1 MAEFVRECIT
11 HINDDTF
18 VSRDNL
24 VEAVQ
29 EYCLQEE
36 MDCPDANSI
45 KKSLRRLLG
54 DPKQKRLFHNR
65 VRGYSGIKVVELRDD
80 DNPF

>member
-11 HINDDTF
+11 HINDDIFIT
-18 VSRDNL
+18 RDDL
-24 VEAVQ
+24 VQAVQ
-29 EYCLQEE
+29 EYCFSED
-36 MDCPDANSI
+36 MDCPDTNSM

-65 VRGYSGIKVVELRDD
+65 VRGYSGIKVVKPCDD
-80 DNPF
+80 GVPF